1 MRLWSTIST
10 DIIGHVHHI
19 LMCMYFLKYY
29 RFFEDC
35 QFDFYYLLWIY
46 LLWILSLQCI
56 RSCCTC
62 TLCFLIMWPPLYY
75 EIINTRILSG
85 TYILTSIYVPNFIVR
100 GWSHEKDK
108 QFVAIDRAP
117 VVMLMFICNI
127 SKWLELKIVNQKYSI
142 DHELYVSIDLS
153 IYFIDLIYN
162 IYF

>member
-19 LMCMYFLKYY
+19 LMCMYFIKYY
-29 RFFEDC
+29 RFLKDC
-35 QFDFYYLLWIY
+35 QFAFYYLLWIY

-108 QFVAIDRAP
+108 QFVAIERAP

-142 DHELYVSIDLS
+142 DHELYVSID
-153 IYFIDLIYN
+153 FINLFYRFN
-162 IYF
+162 L

>member
-10 DIIGHVHHI
+10 DRTCSSYSNVYVFYLI
-19 LMCMYFLKYY
+19 LPYFK
-29 RFFEDC
+29 DC
-35 QFDFYYLLWIY
+35 QFAFYYLLWIY

-85 TYILTSIYVPNFIVR
+85 TYILTSIYVPNFIVH

-142 DHELYVSIDLS
+142 DHELYVSID
-153 IYFIDLIYN
+153 FINLIYRFN
-162 IYF
+162 L

>member
-19 LMCMYFLKYY
+19 LMCMYFIKYY
-29 RFFEDC
+29 RFFKTVNLIFIIYYE
-35 QFDFYYLLWIY
+35 FIYYEFYLYNVFVVAAHA
-46 LLWILSLQCI
+46 
-56 RSCCTC
+56 
-62 TLCFLIMWPPLYY
+62 LCFLIMWPPLYY

-142 DHELYVSIDLS
+142 DHELYVSID
-153 IYFIDLIYN
+153 FINLFYRFN
-162 IYF
+162 L